1 MPVTLADR
9 VLAHLAAHPIE
20 EGAPS
25 VPREVTQDGIADA
38 LGNARVA
45 HVSRALKQLIA
56 DGLVT
61 AHLAHPAGGARR
73 ARAHALTDKGREAAK
88 ALPAMPSVRA
98 PAPSRAPAPGSART
112 PAGRKKELDTLL
124 AVLDDA
130 KRAGPRFVLLEGDA
144 GMGKTRLLD
153 ALAAEAAKRG
163 ARVLRGASAP
173 TGDEQLVGPIGPAL
187 ATLGFDRRFRART
200 AGT

>member
-20 EGAPS
+20 PDAPS

-38 LGNARVA
+38 LGNVRVA
-45 HVSRALKQLIA
+45 HVSRALKQLLA

-88 ALPAMPSVRA
+88 SLPAMPAVA
-98 PAPSRAPAPGSART
+98 PAAHRPSPNAPART
-112 PAGRKKELDTLL
+112 PAGRKKELDQLL
-124 AVLDDA
+124 TVL
-130 KRAGPRFVLLEGDA
+130 
-144 GMGKTRLLD
+144 
-153 ALAAEAAKRG
+153 
-163 ARVLRGASAP
+163 
-173 TGDEQLVGPIGPAL
+173 
-187 ATLGFDRRFRART
+187 
-200 AGT
+200 